1 METRAKVA
9 DHKMCCLYQPN
20 SAQTFPHWQ
29 NEGLRI
35 CRVVHITISQEATP
49 AQGWAGPDDATSV
62 WAPTAAPVAQLKG
75 HPGLLRFFFRSV
87 CLLMWRGFR
96 SQACFC
102 RNASLL
108 SVELSMRFQAG
119 EWWLCSLERRPH
131 VAGFPSRTVFLGSSV

>member
-75 HPGLLRFFFRSV
+75 HPGLLRFFFQIGLPVDVARV
-87 CLLMWRGFR
+87 QVTGLLLQKCQPAECGVEHEVSGWRVVALQFR
-96 SQACFC
+96 AAAACC
-102 RNASLL
+102 RVSI
-108 SVELSMRFQAG
+108 
-119 EWWLCSLERRPH
+119 
-131 VAGFPSRTVFLGSSV
+131 